1 MGGVHQGFEVVRPA
15 VARIGCKEK
24 NAVVAPIAAAGEV
37 GQWHQLQRRDAE
49 IDQVIEG
56 LGEAAA

>member
-1 MGGVHQGFEVVRPA
+1 MATGATNILARKIMKNRAPFFLFLFCLVVRIDA
-15 VARIGCKEK
+15 SLAREQ
-24 NAVVAPIAAAGEV
+24 V
-37 GQWHQLQRRDAE
+37 DAE

>member
-1 MGGVHQGFEVVRPA
+1 MLDYYDGRGLVVRIDASLPREQ
-15 VARIGCKEK
+15 V
-24 NAVVAPIAAAGEV
+24 
-37 GQWHQLQRRDAE
+37 DAE